1 MASRAVKSTSTLAS
15 TLSTNQRTGP
25 GSRSAAASARRR
37 KSSALAKHSGASYR
51 YTTRPGMVCA
61 SG

>member
-25 GSRSAAASARRR
+25 GSRSAAARARRR
-37 KSSALAKHSGASYR
+37 KSSALAKNSGAS
-51 YTTRPGMVCA
+51 
-61 SG
+61 

>member
-37 KSSALAKHSGASYR
+37 KSSALAKHNGAS
-51 YTTRPGMVCA
+51 
-61 SG
+61 